1 MQFNFL
7 GFLAKNTN
15 NRIEMRALTSNNM
28 ITEIKPGVETVLS
41 EKLLVSFI
49 INYKETAS
57 NTLY

>member
-1 MQFNFL
+1 MQFNLF
-7 GFLAKNTN
+7 GFSVKNVN
-15 NRIEMRALTSNNM
+15 NRIEMRALTSNSM
-28 ITEIKPGVETVLS
+28 INSVETVLS